1 MASNILLGTDLML
14 FKDNK
19 ALAVATS
26 CKFTI
31 SANALETSSKDSG
44 KWTEKQAGK
53 LSWNATSDNLFVL
66 ADYTT
71 LVNAMIARTVVDLQ
85 FSSVSNADADNG
97 VPSTGWTANTD
108 GYTGK
113 AIITSI
119 DANASDGENATYT
132 VSFEGTG
139 ALTAVVSA

>member
-1 MASNILLGTDLML
+1 MGNILLGTDLML
-14 FKDNK
+14 FKDNQ

-31 SANALETSSKDSG
+31 SANALDTSSKDHG
-44 KWTEKQAGK
+44 KWTSKQAGK

-66 ADYTT
+66 TDYTT
-71 LVNAMIARTVVDLQ
+71 LVNAMISRAEVEIQ
-85 FSSVSNADADNG
+85 FSSV
-97 VPSTGWTANTD
+97 TGKEDGLGESDSWTPNKD
-108 GYTGK
+108 GYKGK

-119 DANASDGENATYT
+119 DVNASDGENATYT

-139 ALTAVVSA
+139 ALTAVSA

>member
-66 ADYTT
+66 TDYTT
-71 LVNAMIARTVVDLQ
+71 LVNAMIDRTEVELQ
-85 FSSVSNADADNG
+85 FSSVSNTDSDNG

-108 GYTGK
+108 GYKGK

-139 ALTAVVSA
+139 ALTAVSA